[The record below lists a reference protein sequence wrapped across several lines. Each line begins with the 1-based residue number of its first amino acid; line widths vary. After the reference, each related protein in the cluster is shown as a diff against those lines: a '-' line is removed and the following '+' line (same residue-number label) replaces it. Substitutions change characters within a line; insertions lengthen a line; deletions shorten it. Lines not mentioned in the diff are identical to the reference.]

1 MVSGTVRIAATT
13 TERTGLLHTS
23 TCGVEGDPPAT
34 LIILS
39 ELEIVALAMHPHRD
53 APYPSPR
60 VQPGAES
67 MEGTIVRR
75 HRAPGE
81 PEFRHEEPTA
91 LIEHTATLLGLTA
104 LSQNHAA
111 RPEWSIVISIKTL
124 AVI

>member
-1 MVSGTVRIAATT
+1 MR
-13 TERTGLLHTS
+13 
-23 TCGVEGDPPAT
+23 
-34 LIILS
+34 
-39 ELEIVALAMHPHRD
+39 ELEIVALTVHAHSDMPNS
-53 APYPSPR
+53 SPG
-60 VQPGAES
+60 VQPGPES
-67 MEGTIVRR
+67 MKGSIIRGQ
-75 HRAPGE
+75 RAPGE

>member
-1 MVSGTVRIAATT
+1 VHS
-13 TERTGLLHTS
+13 
-23 TCGVEGDPPAT
+23 
-34 LIILS
+34 
-39 ELEIVALAMHPHRD
+39 HRD
-53 APYPSPR
+53 VPYPSPR

-111 RPEWSIVISIKTL
+111 PL
-124 AVI
+124 NGQL